1 MVFCDNLFCLEFYT
15 EILQRPKIDG
25 ATHQDERVRILRNF
39 RESDEGDC
47 VLFSQV
53 GDQSIDLPE
62 ADVVIQVALMHGG
75 RMQEGQRIG
84 RIQRP
89 QQGKITA
96 YFYSLVSDGTKEVE
110 FAKKRRNFLQ
120 DHGYAIA
127 REKKRTYEKYLT
139 EDTVH
144 VVQESTQQGII
155 AEVQKVLQKRDR
167 ERLLGPEAKNNA
179 NSGKRKRTND
189 TQKQVRKKL
198 RHKK

>member
-25 ATHQDERVRILRNF
+25 STHQDERVRILRNF

-127 REKKRTYEKYLT
+127 REKRRAYEKYLT
-139 EDTVH
+139 EDTAH
-144 VVQESTQQGII
+144 VVQEMTQQGII
-155 AEVQKVLQKRDR
+155 SEVQKVLHQR
-167 ERLLGPEAKNNA
+167 EHNRIHGPEIKAA
-179 NSGKRKRTND
+179 ASGKRKRTTD
-189 TQKQVRKKL
+189 SHKQVKKKL
-198 RHKK
+198 KNI

>member
-25 ATHQDERVRILRNF
+25 STHQDERVRILRNF

-127 REKKRTYEKYLT
+127 REKRKTYEKYLT
-139 EDTVH
+139 EDTAH
-144 VVQESTQQGII
+144 VVQELTQQGII
-155 AEVQKVLQKRDR
+155 AEVQKVLVQRDY
-167 ERLLGPEAKNNA
+167 LKTHGPDIKSTGT
-179 NSGKRKRTND
+179 SGKRKRTTD
-189 TQKQVRKKL
+189 SHKQVKKKL
-198 RHKK
+198 KQL